1 MSIDLES
8 IDLDKL
14 FHKTISFI
22 TTNKNSTYIPILKT
36 KYDEL
41 INQTTNLKKQTTNL
55 KKQIK
60 KAIPLAVGV
69 NGVIPRGEK
78 SKSNSAK

>member
-41 INQTTNLKKQTTNL
+41 INQTTNLKRQTTNL

-60 KAIPLAVGV
+60 KLKRKIKKQFHLRSWG
-69 NGVIPRGEK
+69 
-78 SKSNSAK
+78 

>member
-41 INQTTNLKKQTTNL
+41 INQTTHLKKQTTNLKKQTTNL

-60 KAIPLAVGV
+60 NLKRKIKKQF
-69 NGVIPRGEK
+69 R
-78 SKSNSAK
+78 

>member
-41 INQTTNLKKQTTNL
+41 INQTTNLKRQTTNL

-60 KAIPLAVGV
+60 KLKRKI
-69 NGVIPRGEK
+69 K
-78 SKSNSAK
+78 KQFHCNSACGRG